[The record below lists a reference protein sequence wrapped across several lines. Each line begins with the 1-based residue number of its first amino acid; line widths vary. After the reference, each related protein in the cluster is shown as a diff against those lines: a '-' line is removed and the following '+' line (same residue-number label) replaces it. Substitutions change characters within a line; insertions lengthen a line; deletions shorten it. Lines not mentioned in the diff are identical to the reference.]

1 MTTASNN
8 LLHVHMGMSVLLKDR
23 RVKAGTY
30 SLMTT
35 VGDFFFFLQLNLY
48 LCIVIFIIQLLI
60 LGISCCRL
68 VEHFLFEFSFT
79 YTFPAFH

>member
-8 LLHVHMGMSVLLKDR
+8 VLHVHMGMSVLLKDR

-35 VGDFFFFLQLNLY
+35 VGDFFLFST
-48 LCIVIFIIQLLI
+48 VESIFVHCYIHYTAPHS
-60 LGISCCRL
+60 G
-68 VEHFLFEFSFT
+68 HFLLSFSR
-79 YTFPAFH
+79 TFSI